1 MSADRLQFRK
11 RTNDGTRLVPTTD
24 ADVITIGDLML
35 YDVTT
40 DTVRPASTQ
49 ADQLAPLA
57 NQILFVQNFVGVART
72 GKLADVVKQISIDF
86 ESDGQYEYP
95 VEAATFDIG
104 EYLTISETAAGTA
117 LENQELEKTENKAL
131 ALFVCVEEKVV
142 AAGERLFVQLVRSR
156 INNQL
161 GRPSLDAQV
170 GAIEILGANRTLLLT
185 DPTITQF
192 DPAGARDLIMPD
204 EALSAGVI
212 RLVKNEADAA
222 EDITV
227 RDSTDSNTI
236 VVISRDQI
244 ALLYSDA
251 TKWDG
256 GIMPET

>member
-24 ADVITIGDLML
+24 ADVVTIGDLML
-35 YDVTT
+35 YDEST

-49 ADQLAPLA
+49 ADQLTPLA
-57 NQILFVQNFVGVART
+57 NQILFVQNFVGIART
-72 GKLADVVKQISIDF
+72 GKLATVAKQVSIDF

-95 VEAATFDIG
+95 AEAATFDIG

-142 AAGERLFVQLVRSR
+142 AAGDRLFVQLVRSR

-161 GRPSLDAQV
+161 GRPTIDVQV
-170 GAIEILGANRTLLLT
+170 GAIEILGANRTVLPN
-185 DPTITQF
+185 DPTVLQL
-192 DPAGARDLIMPD
+192 DPAGARNVIMPV
-204 EALSAGVI
+204 EATEPGRVRMI
-212 RLVKNEADAA
+212 KNEADAA

-227 RDSTDSNTI
+227 RDSGDANTI
-236 VVISRDQI
+236 AVISRDE
-244 ALLYSDA
+244 LGLFYCDG

-256 GIMPET
+256 GILQET

>member
-11 RTNDGTRLVPTTD
+11 RTSDGTRLVPTTD
-24 ADVITIGDLML
+24 ADLITIGDLML
-35 YDVTT
+35 YDEST

-49 ADQLAPLA
+49 ADQLSALA

-72 GKLADVVKQISIDF
+72 GKLATVVKQISIDF

-95 VEAATFDIG
+95 AEAATYDIG
-104 EYLTISETAAGTA
+104 EYLTISEDVAATG

-131 ALFVCVEEKVV
+131 ALFVVVEERIV
-142 AAGERLFVQLVRSR
+142 AAGDRIFCQLVRSR
-156 INNQL
+156 INNML

-204 EALSAGVI
+204 EALSAGQI
-212 RLVKNEADAA
+212 RIVKNEADAA

-236 VVISRDQI
+236 TVISRDE
-244 ALLYSDA
+244 AAVLWCDG

-256 GIMPET
+256 GLLQET